1 MTIFNV
7 SCFFCRKEIE
17 ERFFTH
23 DNFVMVLNSASAAWV
38 ALVPF
43 RYNPSRIVYL
53 ILFVVFLPNAE
64 KVNRLALDG
73 FLESL

>member
-1 MTIFNV
+1 
-7 SCFFCRKEIE
+7 
-17 ERFFTH
+17 
-23 DNFVMVLNSASAAWV
+23 MVLNSASAAWV
-38 ALVPF
+38 ALVQF

-64 KVNRLALDG
+64 KVNWLALDG

>member
-1 MTIFNV
+1 
-7 SCFFCRKEIE
+7 
-17 ERFFTH
+17 
-23 DNFVMVLNSASAAWV
+23 MVLNSASAAWV
-38 ALVPF
+38 ALVQF